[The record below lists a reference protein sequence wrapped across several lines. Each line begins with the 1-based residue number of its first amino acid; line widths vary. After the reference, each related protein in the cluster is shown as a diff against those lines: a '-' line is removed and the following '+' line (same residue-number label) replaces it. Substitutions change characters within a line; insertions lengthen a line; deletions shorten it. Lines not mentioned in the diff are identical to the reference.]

1 MCFSTYSVYTA
12 FVESYSAE
20 ITAWINWDGLVQ
32 SLVTGIRAG
41 SVSVDTVVCYAAGP
55 VPATAQSMEALQGA
69 LTSNSFV
76 IFSEAFL
83 SQHGMPSLLPGS
95 LSVIR
100 SEDPGAQTTLAPT
113 PAPTPESQPTVAP
126 TWNFQDGDDSPFPT
140 GDGVGEEGEE
150 EEEISGEDVCRAMVD
165 AASSAAGAGEDAC
178 AVMRACGPPDHQGG
192 TNCET
197 CRSISAD
204 LQVAQEAGLLADADV
219 DIFCRNTSDFLD
231 R

>member
-1 MCFSTYSVYTA
+1 MCFSTYSVYTS

-20 ITAWINWDGLVQ
+20 ITAWINWDGSVQ

-41 SVSVDTVVCYAAGP
+41 SVSVDTVVYYAAGP
-55 VPATAQSMEALQGA
+55 VPATAQSIEALQGA

-83 SQHGMPSLLPGS
+83 AQHGMPSLLLGS

-113 PAPTPESQPTVAP
+113 PAPTPESQPTAAP
-126 TWNFQDGDDSPFPT
+126 TWNFQDGDHSPFPA
-140 GDGVGEEGEE
+140 GAGVGEE

-165 AASSAAGAGEDAC
+165 AAFSAVGAGEDAC
-178 AVMRACGPPDHQGG
+178 AVIRACGPPDHQGG
-192 TNCET
+192 KNCET

-204 LQVAQEAGLLADADV
+204 LQVAQEAGLLDDTEV